1 MNVPGASA
9 AAYDP
14 TTAGVRKPKN
24 ELGKDDFLQLLVA
37 QMRFQDPLKPLEN
50 REFIAQLAQFSALEQ
65 MMNVGQ
71 ATNLTYGM
79 SMLGKKVYGTTPEGD
94 SIEGTAMSVR
104 LVNNVPMVKVKPAV
118 GEPHEIELR
127 KVTQVDTQ

>member
-1 MNVPGASA
+1 MSVLGINTMGQA
-9 AAYDP
+9 A
-14 TTAGVRKPKN
+14 TGTAERQPRT
-24 ELGKDDFLQLLVA
+24 ELGKDDFLKLLVA
-37 QMRFQDPLKPLEN
+37 QMRYQDPLKPLEN

-79 SMLGKKVYGTTPEGD
+79 SMLGKKVYGTTPQGEP
-94 SIEGTAMSVR
+94 IAGTAMSVR
-104 LVNNVPMVKVKPAV
+104 LVDNVPMVKVKP
-118 GEPHEIELR
+118 GNGDPIEIALR